1 MAGPHDL
8 VDPDLRPALAVLP
21 DLSVLSHATL
31 PQIRAI
37 LAATQPAEA
46 TPGLTVEAV
55 TIPGDGGQ
63 PGVPGLLY
71 RPAGTASRPA
81 ILNLHGGGMVAGT
94 AERDD
99 AAMRVLSVALDAVIL
114 SIDYRLAPEAPYPA
128 ALDDSLAA
136 LAWLHEQAPRLG
148 VDGHRIALRG
158 TSAGGGIAAG
168 LALLAR
174 DRGGPAIA
182 FLSLVYPMLD
192 DRTVEQPFAGTH
204 VWPVAANR
212 FGWDCYLGGIAPVPI
227 YAAPGRADELSQL
240 PPTFIA
246 TGAIDLFADENLR
259 FAQGL
264 IRAGVPTE
272 LHVYPGAYHGF
283 TLIAGARVTQRFE
296 QDSLMA
302 LQRAFETVPR

>member
-8 VDPDLRPALAVLP
+8 VDRDLRPALAVLP
-21 DLSVLSHATL
+21 NLSVLSHATL

-46 TPGLTVEAV
+46 TLGLTVEAV
-55 TIPGDGGQ
+55 TIGGDGAQ
-63 PGVPGLLY
+63 PGVPALLY
-71 RPAGTASRPA
+71 RPAGTVLRPA
-81 ILNLHGGGMVAGT
+81 ILNLHGGGMVAGI
-94 AERDD
+94 AGRDD
-99 AAMRVLSVALDAVIL
+99 AAMRMLSVALDAVIL

-212 FGWDCYLGGIAPVPI
+212 FGWGCYLGGIEPVPI
-227 YAAPGRADELSQL
+227 YAAPGRADDLSGL

-296 QDSLMA
+296 QDSLIA